1 MGNKDYTLY
10 INGKNWYD
18 VVHECETEFEV
29 FPVTDI
35 IETKKKKIY
44 REIRPL
50 R

>member
-1 MGNKDYTLY
+1 
-10 INGKNWYD
+10 
-18 VVHECETEFEV
+18 VHECETEFEV